1 MARRSSRS
9 LVAAFMSTESNLLE
23 LRFLG
28 RVGYEDAVE
37 LQRGLVE
44 HAKNPYVLVLE
55 HPEVITIGRSGDP
68 RHVLDEHT
76 QVVKTD
82 RGGDV
87 TWHGPGQV
95 ICYPIVDL
103 GDDPGAAPNHVH
115 LLEET
120 VASVIRKLLPS
131 SQDVG
136 EIGSLEGFPGI
147 WVGIDGPIP
156 AKIGAVG
163 IRSVRTSSGRRRSMH
178 GVSLNVDCDL
188 SRFESIV
195 PCGLERPVT
204 SLRALG
210 SEALIRDVAQL
221 LGEALANAL
230 ANGLEVRSASVVEG
244 ASGISGDL
252 SPQLK
257 RLTQAGVPLGE
268 ALSVRQRKPE
278 WLRSMVRLGTEVGT
292 TRSAVQAGRLITVCE
307 EAGCPNLSECWSE
320 GTATFMVNG
329 VDCTRRCGFCQV
341 GTAKPAP
348 LDPSEPSRVAAAVVE
363 LGLAH
368 AVVTC
373 VARDDLDDGGA
384 EGIAA
389 TIRAIRQASPSTSVE
404 VLISDCKGDPP
415 SLGRIFDEHPEVLNH
430 NVETVARLQRA
441 VRPSA
446 GYARSLAVLAAAKL
460 RGLVTKSGIM
470 VGLGETQEEVAL
482 ALTDL
487 AAVGVSIVTIGQYL
501 RPTAQHLPVS
511 RYWSPEEFEA
521 LKAVGMDAGLEHVEA
536 SPLTRSSYHAGVAA
550 SRVRE
555 GTTLSAPVVL
565 KETR

>member
-1 MARRSSRS
+1 
-9 LVAAFMSTESNLLE
+9 MSTESKVLE

-28 RVGYEDAVE
+28 RVGYEEAVE

-44 HAKNPYVLVLE
+44 HATNPYVLVLE

-68 RHVLDEHT
+68 RHVLDDHDVH
-76 QVVKTD
+76 VVQSD

-95 ICYPIVDL
+95 VCYPIVDL
-103 GDDPGAAPNHVH
+103 GDDPGAATQHVH
-115 LLEET
+115 LLEAAL
-120 VASVIRKLLPS
+120 VSALQHL
-131 SQDVG
+131 
-136 EIGSLEGFPGI
+136 IGSTPGIGKIGQLEGYPGV
-147 WVGIDGPIP
+147 WVGIDGPNP

-163 IRSVRTSSGRRRSMH
+163 IRSVRNSSGRRRSMH
-178 GVSLNVDCDL
+178 GVSVNVDCDL
-188 SRFESIV
+188 ARFDTIV

-210 SEALIRDVAQL
+210 MTTPVREVAQL
-221 LGEALANAL
+221 VGTQIAAALS
-230 ANGLEVRSASVVEG
+230 GGHEIRIASVIEG
-244 ASGISGDL
+244 SSGIEGKL

-257 RLTQAGVPLGE
+257 RLSQAGVDFGD

-292 TRSAVQAGRLITVCE
+292 TRSAVQAGRLVTVCE

-348 LDPSEPSRVAAAVVE
+348 LDESEPLRVATAVVQ
-363 LGLAH
+363 LRLAH

-384 EGIAA
+384 EGVAA
-389 TIRAIRQASPSTSVE
+389 TIRAIREASPSTSVE
-404 VLISDCKGDPP
+404 VLISDCKGDPA
-415 SLGRIFDEHPEVLNH
+415 SLDRIFRERPEVLNH
-430 NVETVARLQRA
+430 NLETVARLQRA

-446 GYARSLAVLAAAKL
+446 GYGRSLAVLAAAKL

-470 VGLGETQEEVAL
+470 VGLGETEEEVAI

-501 RPTAQHLPVS
+501 RPTAQHLPVA
-511 RYWSPEEFEA
+511 RYWSPEEFET
-521 LKAVGMDAGLEHVEA
+521 LKEVGMAAGLAHVEA

-550 SRVRE
+550 SRVRQ
-555 GTTLSAPVVL
+555 GTTLKAPVLL

>member
-1 MARRSSRS
+1 
-9 LVAAFMSTESNLLE
+9 MSTEVSLLE

-28 RVGYEDAVE
+28 RVGYEEAVE

-68 RHVLDEHT
+68 RHVLDDVTH
-76 QVVKTD
+76 VVHSD

-95 ICYPIVDL
+95 VCYPIVDL
-103 GDDPGAAPNHVH
+103 GDDPGAASKHVH
-115 LLEET
+115 LLEEA
-120 VASVIRKLLPS
+120 VASVLRGLLS
-131 SQDVG
+131 STEGVG
-136 EIGSLEGFPGI
+136 EIGALEGYPGV
-147 WVGIDGPIP
+147 WVGIDGPNP

-163 IRSVRTSSGRRRSMH
+163 IRSVRNSSGRRRSMH
-178 GVSLNVDCDL
+178 GVSFNVDCDL
-188 SRFESIV
+188 ARFSSIV

-210 SEALIRDVAQL
+210 NETPLRDVAQL
-221 LGEALANAL
+221 LGAALATAL
-230 ANGLEVRSASVVEG
+230 SEGREVRTASVVEG
-244 ASGISGDL
+244 ASGIEGDL

-257 RLTQAGVPLGE
+257 RLTQAGVALGD

-278 WLRSMVRLGTEVGT
+278 WLRSMVRLGSEVST
-292 TRSAVQAGRLITVCE
+292 TRSAVQAGRLVTVCE

-348 LDPSEPSRVAAAVVE
+348 LDESEPFRVAAAVVQ

-389 TIRAIRQASPSTSVE
+389 TIRAIREASPTTSVE
-404 VLISDCKGDPP
+404 VLISDCKGDPS
-415 SLGRIFDEHPEVLNH
+415 SLSRIFEERPEVLNH
-430 NVETVARLQRA
+430 NLETVARLQRA

-446 GYARSLAVLAAAKL
+446 GYGRSLAVLAAAKL
-460 RGLVTKSGIM
+460 RGLLTKSGIM
-470 VGLGETQEEVAL
+470 VGLGETEEEVAI

-511 RYWSPEEFEA
+511 RYWAPEEFET
-521 LKAVGMDAGLEHVEA
+521 LKEVGMLAGLAHVEA

-550 SRVRE
+550 STVRQ
-555 GTTLSAPVVL
+555 GTTLRAPVLL